1 MTDRDLSI
9 PMTAL
14 PPAGAISKKP
24 PHLILLEDTSST
36 KSKLATKKFI
46 TTDKPD
52 IMINGIIQAKG
63 IFVEVDELEIA
74 GSFSELLLSAKKEDY
89 MEMMFPL
96 HRVINIRNLV
106 FKAK

>member
-1 MTDRDLSI
+1 MTDRDLAISVA
-9 PMTAL
+9 TL

-24 PHLILLEDTSST
+24 PHLILLEDASST
-36 KSKLATKKFI
+36 KSKPATKKFI
-46 TTDKPD
+46 TIDKPD
-52 IMINGIIQAKG
+52 VMINGIVQAKG
-63 IFVEVDELEIA
+63 IFVEVDENEIV
-74 GSFSELLLSAKKEDY
+74 GSFSELLSSAKKEDY